1 MLNEKREEIV
11 IGETTFYVQKFS
23 AMEQLR
29 IFGDLQKTIL
39 PSIGKLFGGT
49 PKADGEEGGQDSF
62 GDALAQLSAK
72 LDGNELIKLAKT
84 LINPELVTV
93 QRDDLNNG
101 EDLKLRQDKFD
112 MVFADMSEIIELI
125 EFILR
130 LNFTG
135 FFTKYL
141 TRLGSAQNL
150 AEHR

>member
-1 MLNEKREEIV
+1 MMNEKREEII
-11 IGETTFYVQKFS
+11 IGESTFFVKKFS
-23 AMEQLR
+23 AMDQLR

-39 PSIGKLFGGT
+39 PSVGKLFSA
-49 PKADGEEGGQDSF
+49 PKIEGENVAQDGF
-62 GDALAQLSAK
+62 GDALAELSAK

-101 EDLKLRQDKFD
+101 EDMKVSQNKFD
-112 MVFADMSEIIELI
+112 AVFADMSELIELI

-150 AEHR
+150 AERR

>member
-11 IGETTFYVQKFS
+11 IGETTFYVQKFA

-39 PSIGKLFGGT
+39 PSIGKLFGST
-49 PKADGEEGGQDSF
+49 SKADSEEGAQDSF

-112 MVFADMSEIIELI
+112 VVFSDMSEIIELI

-150 AEHR
+150 SERR